1 MSALGQKQTFAART
15 ACRFTPESEHV
26 RCSCGCPLWAISGHD
41 GRSLFNQLVC
51 ELLEMKRYL
60 QPQRFGRLKV
70 DNKLILR
77 RRLYRHVGWL
87 FALQDTVNVAG
98 GAAIQ
103 VGSIRA
109 IR

>member
-1 MSALGQKQTFAART
+1 MSALPPKADMCGATSNV
-15 ACRFTPESEHV
+15 RFGPETDITGV
-26 RCSCGCPLWAISGHD
+26 
-41 GRSLFNQLVC
+41 SLFDQLVC

-60 QPQRFGRLKV
+60 LPQRFGGLEV

-87 FALQDTVNVAG
+87 LALQDTVNVAG